1 MSVTFCSSGKTEQNS
16 VRAGGHCLR
25 LASGRTTRSLEKLNS
40 AWWANGHWMDWPDTS
55 LCLGSGERLIIADE
69 SCLWNKSPVGHF
81 PLSAVC
87 FKLTG
92 KLVDAQQTVH
102 ILKTLG
108 RFTKGIFFCQFFITL
123 SCDTF
128 HLQSIEHWKILLK
141 MITKRKMLH
150 VSFFSSAIEWV
161 VNELY
166 SAITYCTFESNPL
179 IMINQFAVTTKVVR
193 AQEFA
198 LSTIV
203 AVFIDI
209 TVFIADG
216 WLGL

>member
-1 MSVTFCSSGKTEQNS
+1 MEAIKFSRSREKFLFLLLIFLSRARLSSMPAAMYVTFCSSGKTEQNS

-108 RFTKGIFFCQFFITL
+108 RFTKGM
-123 SCDTF
+123 D
-128 HLQSIEHWKILLK
+128 W
-141 MITKRKMLH
+141 
-150 VSFFSSAIEWV
+150 W
-161 VNELY
+161 N
-166 SAITYCTFESNPL
+166 
-179 IMINQFAVTTKVVR
+179 
-193 AQEFA
+193 A
-198 LSTIV
+198 LC
-203 AVFIDI
+203 
-209 TVFIADG
+209 G
-216 WLGL
+216 YQHN